1 VCASRFG
8 IRPAEAQK
16 MLLWERAV
24 LEAGLEWEADA
35 SGDDPSGHGAT
46 PTSGRASGTTSG
58 FLNLDEMAA
67 RGADVS

>member
-1 VCASRFG
+1 
-8 IRPAEAQK
+8 
-16 MLLWERAV
+16 V

>member
-1 VCASRFG
+1 
-8 IRPAEAQK
+8 

-24 LEAGLEWEADA
+24 LEAGLEWEDEQTPE
-35 SGDDPSGHGAT
+35 SGVAQQDPSAKSSSGGA
-46 PTSGRASGTTSG
+46 